1 VRLRANTNKHSALL
15 KKPLQPFC
23 TAAMQLSQH
32 AQLQQTTARAQR
44 PMMQGKGGHQAAKEN
59 ASFNGNARRRHTNG
73 FDRGANSAA
82 LRETEAIY

>member
-1 VRLRANTNKHSALL
+1 LP

-44 PMMQGKGGHQAAKEN
+44 PMMQGKGGRNAAKRN
-59 ASFNGNARRRHTNG
+59 ASFKA
-73 FDRGANSAA
+73 
-82 LRETEAIY
+82 